1 MNEDEE
7 TRFGSVLRELRS
19 QRGWSLRDLG
29 SRITFHR
36 GYVGK
41 VEQGEKFPER
51 QFAALAD
58 KEFGGSGVLL
68 AAWDREHEQRQAA
81 ERTGRLLTA
90 SVTDSLRLIE
100 SESERSERSE
110 LDQLHETGSRLAVA
124 YLGTPPAPMLMEA
137 VEARAE
143 LLRRLRWHD
152 YRPGELADLYMT
164 LGRVQGVLSYAA
176 LDLGHPAAAMTHAQ
190 AAWVCAERVDSNELR
205 AWVRGTESLIS
216 RFDQRYK
223 DAEELA
229 WDGLRYP
236 GRGTGRLRLLAGV
249 AQCRANQGDS
259 EGANEALDI
268 AAREREALTTTDEV
282 EGLFG
287 FSRAKQHYYAG
298 SSLMWL
304 PGQADLERSARE
316 ATLAVS
322 MWEGEPPEARSLDD
336 EALAHIYAAT
346 AHVQLGDLDAAR
358 GAVAPILA
366 LPADRRISW
375 ILKRLRGLA
384 GKVDQGFPGS
394 GDAAALRDAIRE
406 VSG

>member
-1 MNEDEE
+1 MNADEE

-19 QRGWSLRDLG
+19 ERGWSLRDLG
-29 SRITFHR
+29 TRITFHR

-41 VEQGEKFPER
+41 VEQGEKFPDR
-51 QFAALAD
+51 QFAVLAD
-58 KEFGGSGVLL
+58 KELATSGALL
-68 AAWDREHEQRQAA
+68 AAWDQEHERRQAA

-90 SVTDSLRLIE
+90 SVADSLRLIE
-100 SESERSERSE
+100 SEAQDSE
-110 LDQLHETGSRLAVA
+110 LDQLHETGARLAVA
-124 YLGTPPAPMLMEA
+124 YLGRPPGPMLMEA

-176 LDLGHPAAAMTHAQ
+176 LDLGHSAAAMTHAQ

-229 WDGLRYP
+229 WDGLRYR

-249 AQCRANQGDS
+249 AQCRANLGDS
-259 EGANEALDI
+259 DGANEALDI
-268 AAREREALTTTDEV
+268 AARERETLTSTDDV

-304 PGQADLERSARE
+304 PGRADLERSARE
-316 ATLAVS
+316 ASLAVS
-322 MWEGEPPEARSLDD
+322 MWEGDPPASRSLDD
-336 EALAHIYAAT
+336 EALAHVYAAT

-358 GAVAPILA
+358 GAIAPVLA
-366 LPADRRISW
+366 MPADRRISW
-375 ILKRLRGLA
+375 ILKRLRGVA
-384 GKVDQGFPGS
+384 GKVDHGFPGS
-394 GDAAALRDAIRE
+394 DEAAAFRDEIRQ

>member
-1 MNEDEE
+1 MSIDEE
-7 TRFGSVLRELRS
+7 TRFGTVLRELRS
-19 QRGWSLRDLG
+19 ERGWSLRDLG

-41 VEQGEKFPER
+41 VEQGEKFPDR

-58 KEFGGSGVLL
+58 REFGDSGVLL
-68 AAWDREHEQRQAA
+68 AAWDKEHEQRQAT

-90 SVTDSLRLIE
+90 SVADSLRLIE
-100 SESERSERSE
+100 SETERSE
-110 LDQLHETGSRLAVA
+110 LDQLHETGARLAVA
-124 YLGTPPAPMLMEA
+124 YLGTPAAAMLMEA
-137 VEARAE
+137 VEVRAE
-143 LLRRLRWHD
+143 LLRRLSWHD

-176 LDLGHPAAAMTHAQ
+176 LDLGHSAAAMTHAQ
-190 AAWVCAERVDSNELR
+190 AAWICAERVDSNELR

-223 DAEELA
+223 DAEQLA

-236 GRGTGRLRLLAGV
+236 VRGTGRLRLLAGV

-268 AAREREALTTTDEV
+268 AARERETLTTTDEV

-304 PGQADLERSARE
+304 PGRADLERSARE

-322 MWEGEPPEARSLDD
+322 MWEGEPPASRSLDD
-336 EALAHIYAAT
+336 EALAHVYAAT
-346 AHVQLGDLDAAR
+346 SHVQLGDLDSAR
-358 GAVAPILA
+358 GAIAPILA

-384 GKVDQGFPGS
+384 QKVNDRFPDS
-394 GDAAALRDAIRE
+394 MVAAQFRDEIRE
-406 VSG
+406 ISG